1 MTDILSCF
9 APGLLAGKTALVSGG
24 TSGIGLEIAKGLAA
38 LGARV
43 TATGSSRERIAQLG
57 RVGMSL
63 STLDFDCLDVT
74 SPDAITAFAQRFE
87 RLDIVVNSQGISR
100 PGNEYD
106 DAIFLNVMDVNLT
119 SAMRLSTAMM
129 PLLLAS
135 KGSIINIASML
146 SYLADEDVPAY
157 CASKSGILGLT
168 RALAHRYGRHGV
180 RVNAIAPGYHRTA
193 MTHGLW
199 SEEEAAGKIANRT
212 ALKRW
217 GEADDLVG
225 AAIFLSTPASR
236 YITGATL
243 AVDGGY
249 VVG

>member
-1 MTDILSCF
+1 MNDILSCF
-9 APGLLAGKTALVSGG
+9 APDLLAGKTALVSGG
-24 TSGIGLEIAKGLAA
+24 TSGIGLEISRGLAG

-43 TATGSSRERIAQLG
+43 TATGSSAEKIAQLK
-57 RVGMSL
+57 REHATDRLEFDSL
-63 STLDFDCLDVT
+63 NVT
-74 SPDAITAFAQRFE
+74 SPASITAFAERFE
-87 RLDIVVNSQGISR
+87 RLDILVNSQGISR
-100 PGNEYD
+100 PGDEYD
-106 DAIFLNVMDVNLT
+106 DATFLNVMDINLV
-119 SAMRLSTAMM
+119 SAMRLSSAMM
-129 PLLLAS
+129 PLLKRS
-135 KGSIINIASML
+135 QGTIINIASML
-146 SYLADEDVPAY
+146 SYLADEEVPAY

-168 RALAHRYGRHGV
+168 RALAHRHGRDGV

-199 SEEEAAGKIANRT
+199 SEPHAATKIADRT

>member
-1 MTDILSCF
+1 MNDILSCF

-24 TSGIGLEIAKGLAA
+24 TSGIGLEIAKGLAG

-43 TATGSSRERIAQLG
+43 TATGSSMEKIAQLK
-57 RVGMSL
+57 REAATSL
-63 STLDFDCLDVT
+63 LEFDCLNVT
-74 SPDAITAFAQRFE
+74 SPESIAAFAQRFDS
-87 RLDIVVNSQGISR
+87 LDILVNAQGISR
-100 PGNEYD
+100 PGQEYD
-106 DAIFLNVMDVNLT
+106 DATFLNVMDINLI

-129 PLLLAS
+129 PLLTRS
-135 KGSIINIASML
+135 QGTIINIASML
-146 SYLADEDVPAY
+146 SYLADESVPAY

-168 RALAHRYGRHGV
+168 RALAHRYGLEGV

-199 SEEEAAGKIANRT
+199 SEEPAASKIADRT

>member
-9 APGLLAGKTALVSGG
+9 APGVLEGKIALVSGG
-24 TSGIGLEIAKGLAA
+24 TSGIGLEIARGLAE

-43 TATGSSRERIAQLG
+43 TATGSSGDKVAQLK
-57 RVGMSL
+57 REANAD
-63 STLDFDCLDVT
+63 TLEFDCLDVT
-74 SPDAITAFAQRFE
+74 SPEAITAFAHRFD
-87 RLDIVVNSQGISR
+87 RLDILVNSQGISR
-100 PGNEYD
+100 PGQEYD
-106 DAIFLNVMDVNLT
+106 DATFLNVMDVNLT

-129 PLLLAS
+129 PLLKHS
-135 KGSIINIASML
+135 RGTIINVASML
-146 SYLADEDVPAY
+146 SYLADEEVPAY

-168 RALAHRYGRHGV
+168 RSLAHRYGRDGV

-199 SEEEAAGKIANRT
+199 SEEQAAAKIADRT

-225 AAIFLSTPASR
+225 AAIFLSTPAAR